1 MRFALLFF
9 YALLPMPSL
18 AAGFD
23 FSIGY
28 GQSRDFWQTVQ
39 AVQDRT
45 GNLGEIQSVIKDK
58 YGKPDLV
65 YSYLDAAYTYPHEAF
80 DSSFLGL
87 VVVGTRAEA
96 LAGGEISNPISPQI
110 EAYANSVGIFSFGL
124 RSMPEPTANSY
135 IDARLMAGLGPEKKL
150 YAQGAEFIDAIPVRS
165 GTLILGGGEIVFL
178 NRSSYGEDFWITT
191 DILLRGIYFHSST
204 PPPKSRPKEEKSH
217 VAWRWKLQNEWLK
230 QTDTF
235 LSSRT
240 RFGIL
245 SVVGQNPQPF
255 LTLPVS
261 WDYQQKI
268 ELYPGLRSIS
278 GIGGIIRFLSESATP
293 NVALYGG
300 YFGGAFG
307 AGVDLQLGSVLLNAS
322 TYGIENRLTPAREK
336 TRIWNASLGVA
347 L

>member
-1 MRFALLFF
+1 MWLFLLSL
-9 YALLPMPSL
+9 LLPLPSL

-23 FSIGY
+23 LILGY
-28 GQSRDFWQTVQ
+28 GQSRDFWKTVQ
-39 AVQDRT
+39 DVQDRT
-45 GNLGEIQSVIKDK
+45 GNISEIQGAIKDK
-58 YGKPDLV
+58 YGKPDV
-65 YSYLDAAYTYPHEAF
+65 VFSFLDAAYTYPHEAF
-80 DSSFLGL
+80 ESKFLGL
-87 VVVGTRAEA
+87 AVIGTKAEA

-124 RSMPEPTANSY
+124 RSSPAPFANSY

-150 YAQGAEFIDAIPVRS
+150 FAQGAELIDAIPVRS
-165 GTLILGGGEIVFL
+165 GTLLLGGGEILFL
-178 NRSSYGEDFWITT
+178 NRTSYGDDFWITT
-191 DILLRGIYFHSST
+191 DLLLRGIYFHSST
-204 PPPKSRPKEEKSH
+204 PAPKSRPLEKNSH
-217 VAWRWKLQNEWLK
+217 LAWRWKLQNEWLK
-230 QTDTF
+230 ETGTF

-245 SVVGQNPQPF
+245 SVLGQTPQPF
-255 LTLPVS
+255 LNLPVS

-278 GIGGIIRFLSESATP
+278 GIGGIVRFLSPGAVP

-307 AGVDLQLGSVLLNAS
+307 AGIDLQLGPVLLNAS
-322 TYGIENRLTPAREK
+322 TYGLENRLTPAREK
-336 TRIWNASLGVA
+336 TRLWNASIGMA